1 MSGLFLESPYKEGT
15 LDRIDPLALRCL
27 IVILALTVG
36 GALIQAN
43 ALTQPVIVK
52 IRDLGPNRLT
62 VVWNAD
68 PSVHRYE
75 VFVKGRGWEA
85 APRRNRHHVTGLHA
99 CSKNNI
105 RVRAVD
111 ADDNASMPS
120 KKKTVYTPSD
130 VPAPGNLS
138 AMEMGDTVY
147 LEWDA
152 VPGADDYR
160 VTTER
165 KDPSSKSGWQVIHY
179 ADMIGDAPPGQ
190 MLTWYVMEGLD
201 GEHRFT
207 VESVDYDCDRNNKS
221 RIKATLGWG

>member
-1 MSGLFLESPYKEGT
+1 MLRICLGVFPREGS
-15 LDRIDPLALRCL
+15 LDRIDSLALRCL
-27 IVILALTVG
+27 IVIFCLTIG
-36 GALIQAN
+36 GAPIQAN
-43 ALTQPVIVK
+43 SLAQPVIVK
-52 IRDLGPNRLT
+52 IRDLSPNRFT

-85 APRRNRHHVTGLHA
+85 ASRRNRHHVTGLRA

-105 RVRAVD
+105 RLRAVD
-111 ADDNASMPS
+111 ADGNASLPS
-120 KKKTVYTPSD
+120 RKKTVYTPSE
-130 VPAPGNLS
+130 VAAPGNLS
-138 AMEMGDTVY
+138 ALAMGDTVY

-152 VPGADDYR
+152 VAGADDYR
-160 VTTER
+160 VTTAR
-165 KDPSSKSGWQVIHY
+165 KDPNSKSGWQAIHY

-201 GEHRFT
+201 GEYRFT